1 MTPRTALVVGGSR
14 GLGRAAAAAFVADG
28 WRVFAAARTDDPPPG
43 AVFVPLDVTDPA
55 SVTAALATIADAAPT
70 GLDCLVCA
78 AGTID
83 GGPLVEV
90 SDERFE
96 RLWQVNVLGTVRV
109 VRAAFPLVERARGR
123 ILVTTSE
130 LGRQHAL
137 PLVGPYAMTKHALE
151 AYAESLRR
159 EVRPL
164 GVRVVTLAPGPFRT
178 AMTTASADGF
188 NAVAHGSRWAP
199 LLRLAAL
206 LSRGAGRRGSDPA
219 VFGAAALR
227 AATVRRP
234 RHRYLVRPHFG
245 RALVDRLPVPIVD
258 AALATVLRV
267 LTR

>member
-55 SVTAALATIADAAPT
+55 SVTAALATIADAAP
-70 GLDCLVCA
+70 
-78 AGTID
+78 
-83 GGPLVEV
+83 
-90 SDERFE
+90 
-96 RLWQVNVLGTVRV
+96 
-109 VRAAFPLVERARGR
+109 
-123 ILVTTSE
+123 
-130 LGRQHAL
+130 
-137 PLVGPYAMTKHALE
+137 
-151 AYAESLRR
+151 
-159 EVRPL
+159 
-164 GVRVVTLAPGPFRT
+164 RT